1 MSTHVVICKKPS
13 GHNLKVEV
21 LNPGDPAPRI
31 HLLED
36 HEFVEVMVYGDGAL
50 KLCEVEKQTPNN

>member
-21 LNPGDPAPRI
+21 MNPGMPQPDTK
-31 HLLED
+31 LLKD
-36 HEFVEVMVYGDGAL
+36 NEFVEVMVYGDGTL
-50 KLCEVEKQTPNN
+50 KLSEVEKD

>member
-21 LNPGDPAPRI
+21 MNPGMPAPDVK
-31 HLLED
+31 LLKD
-36 HEFVEVMVYGDGAL
+36 NEFVEVMVYGAGTL
-50 KLCEVEKQTPNN
+50 KLSEVEKDYG